1 MTIPSLIWEA
11 ISGQFLPYII
21 AGVVALGAYFKGR
34 KDVNAK
40 RDAKE
45 ARADREAHERMN
57 DADLGVGATDSER
70 IERLREFSAKHGN
83 RSSEGGGR

>member
-1 MTIPSLIWEA
+1 MTILSMIWEA
-11 ISGQFLPYII
+11 LTGQLLPYII

-45 ARADREAHERMN
+45 ARAKIEALETSR
-57 DADLGVGATDSER
+57 DVKDAVAAKTDAARRADLSRWVRPE
-70 IERLREFSAKHGN
+70 
-83 RSSEGGGR
+83 